1 MRLVLVIVQRRA
13 LVALCLGLLAGA
25 CGRAG
30 GDSGRG
36 GTIIIATAQ
45 DADILFPPTTTTNE
59 GKAVTDLL
67 FDRLADRGPS
77 LNTVGDSDFVPRL
90 AQRWEWSRDKLQ
102 VTFHLD
108 PRARWHDGRPVRAA
122 DVRFAFSVYTD
133 PMVSARGGGDLRA
146 ILDSISVGD
155 SLACIAWFK
164 RQTPEQFDQLV
175 TTLVPLPEHLLGGIR
190 RDSLATSA
198 FARQPIGNGPFRFVR
213 WEPGL
218 RIEIAANADSYRG
231 RPKLDRVIWTVAPE
245 QQTLVNQLFAGEADF
260 LETLTVEDAAAATKR
275 TDIRVL
281 RRGNYDNNFLRFN
294 LRDGA
299 TDRPHPIFGDRA
311 LRRALTMALDQRAM
325 VRSVFDTLGHVG
337 LGPFVRAQW
346 SADTTLAEIAFD
358 RAAATRALDSL
369 GWRAGADGVRTR
381 NGRPLAFS
389 LLVPASSK
397 NRNRFAVLVQ
407 EQLRQVGVRVELEPL
422 DINALGA
429 RLIARRFDAIMDGLT
444 LTPSPSGLRQTW
456 TSSAVANGG
465 FNFGGFVN
473 PAFDAQ
479 VDSAVTAGDMSS
491 AKAHYRAAYR
501 IIIGDAPAIWL
512 YEPPQASGANHR
524 LQVGTLRA
532 DAWWY
537 GLPTWSIAPGARLPR
552 DEMPAKSP

>member
-1 MRLVLVIVQRRA
+1 MRLVLLQRRA

-25 CGRAG
+25 CGTAG
-30 GDSGRG
+30 GDGGRG
-36 GTIIIATAQ
+36 GTIIIATGQ
-45 DADILFPPTTTTNE
+45 DADILFPPTTTTSQ

-108 PRARWHDGRPVRAA
+108 PRARWHDGHLVRAA
-122 DVRFAFSVYTD
+122 DVRFGYSVYTD
-133 PMVSARGGGDLRA
+133 AVVSARGGGDLRA
-146 ILDSISVGD
+146 ILDSISVSD
-155 SLACIAWFK
+155 SLTCIAWFK
-164 RQTPEQFDQLV
+164 KQTPEQFDQLV
-175 TTLVPLPEHLLGGIR
+175 TTLVPLPEHLLGRIR

-198 FARQPIGNGPFRFVR
+198 FARQPIGNGSFRFVR
-213 WEPGL
+213 WEPGV
-218 RIEIAANADSYRG
+218 RIELAANADSYRG
-231 RPKLDRVIWTVAPE
+231 RPKLDRVIWTFAPE

-260 LETLTVEDAAAATKR
+260 LETLPVEDAAAAT
-275 TDIRVL
+275 THADIRVL
-281 RRGNYDNNFLRFN
+281 RRDNYDNNFLLFN
-294 LRDGA
+294 LRDGPA
-299 TDRPHPIFGDRA
+299 GHPHPLLGDRA
-311 LRRALTMALDQRAM
+311 LRRALTMALDQKAM

-346 SADTTLAEIAFD
+346 SADTTLEEIAFD
-358 RAAATRALDSL
+358 RAAATHTLDSL

-389 LLVPASSK
+389 LLVTTSSK
-397 NRNRFAVLVQ
+397 NRNRFAVLIQ
-407 EQLRQVGVRVELEPL
+407 EQLRQAGVRVDLEPL
-422 DINALGA
+422 DMNALGA
-429 RLIARRFDAIMDGLT
+429 RVMSHRFDAVLFSLT

-465 FNFGGFVN
+465 FNFGGYVN
-473 PAFDAQ
+473 PAFDAE
-479 VDSAVTAGDMSS
+479 VDSAVTAGDKRS
-491 AKAHYRAAYR
+491 AKAHYRAAYQ
-501 IIIGDAPAIWL
+501 IIIGDAPAVWL
-512 YEPPQASGANHR
+512 YEPPQASAANRR

-537 GLPTWSIAPGARLPR
+537 GLPTWSIARGARLPR

>member
-1 MRLVLVIVQRRA
+1 MVLMQRRA
-13 LVALCLGLLAGA
+13 LVALAVGLFAGA
-25 CGRAG
+25 CGG
-30 GDSGRG
+30 EGGRG
-36 GTIIIATAQ
+36 GTVIIATGG
-45 DADILFPPTTTTNE
+45 DADVLFPPTLTTTQ
-59 GKAVTDLL
+59 GKAVTDQL

-90 AQRWEWSRDKLQ
+90 AQRWEWSRDRLQ

-122 DVRFAFSVYTD
+122 DVRFAFLVYTD
-133 PMVSARGGGDLRA
+133 PLVSARGGGDLRA
-146 ILDSISVGD
+146 ILDSISVVD
-155 SLACIAWFK
+155 SLTCIAWFK
-164 RQTPEQFDQLV
+164 AQTPEQFDQLV
-175 TTLVPLPEHLLGGIR
+175 VTLVPLPEHLLGNIR

-198 FARQPIGNGPFRFVR
+198 FARQPVGNGPFRFVR
-213 WEPGL
+213 WEPAL

-231 RPKLDRVIWTVAPE
+231 RPKLDRVIWTFAPE

-260 LETLTVEDAAAATKR
+260 LETLSVEDADAATKR
-275 TDIRVL
+275 ADLRVL
-281 RRGNYDNNFLRFN
+281 RQGNYDNNFLLFN
-294 LRDGA
+294 LRDGPA
-299 TDRPHPIFGDRA
+299 DRPHPLLGDRA
-311 LRRALTMALDQRAM
+311 LRRALTMALDQKAM

-358 RAAATRALDSL
+358 RAAAMRALDSL

-389 LLVPASSK
+389 LLVPTSSK
-397 NRNRFAVLVQ
+397 NRSRFAVLIQ
-407 EQLRQVGVRVELEPL
+407 EQLRQVGVRVDLEPL
-422 DINALGA
+422 DMNALGA
-429 RLIARRFDAIMDGLT
+429 RVMGHRFDAVLMSLRQ
-444 LTPSPSGLRQTW
+444 TPSPSGVRQTW
-456 TSSAVANGG
+456 TTGAAAPGG
-465 FNFGGFVN
+465 LNLGRYAN

-479 VDSAVTAGDMSS
+479 VDSAVGAGIMSA
-491 AKAHYRAAYR
+491 AKAHYRAAYQ
-501 IIIGDAPAIWL
+501 IIIGDAPAVWL
-512 YEPPQASGANHR
+512 YEPPQAAAANRR
-524 LQVGTLRA
+524 LQVGALRA